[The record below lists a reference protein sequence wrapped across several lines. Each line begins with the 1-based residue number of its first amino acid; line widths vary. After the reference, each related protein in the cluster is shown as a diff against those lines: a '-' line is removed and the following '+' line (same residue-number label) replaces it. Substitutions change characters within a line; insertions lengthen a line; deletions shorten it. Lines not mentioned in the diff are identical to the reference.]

1 MATRRT
7 SRKLAAG
14 CCFAALAA
22 VSTLAGCG
30 GSDGA
35 EEETTRATEEVARAP
50 DTTRLAAQEETTATP
65 AQGGGTTA
73 ATTSRQLSADAA
85 MRAVEAALARCT
97 EDGNRVSVAVV
108 DRSGNE
114 RATLRG
120 DGAGPHTYE
129 SAVRK
134 AFTAASF
141 ATPTSELQQRT
152 QDPAAAGLRDIPDVL
167 MLAGGLPVQA
177 GDEPVAGIGVAGAP
191 GGDIDEACAQ
201 AGIDAIAQDLR

>member
-1 MATRRT
+1 MTTRTPR
-7 SRKLAAG
+7 RLAVG
-14 CCFAALAA
+14 CSIVALAA
-22 VSTLAGCG
+22 SVALAGCG
-30 GSDGA
+30 GSEQAG
-35 EEETTRATEEVARAP
+35 EESTRAAEEVAQAP
-50 DTTRLAAQEETTATP
+50 DTTRLAAQEETTATM

-73 ATTSRQLSADAA
+73 VTTSRQLSAGAA
-85 MRAVEAALARCT
+85 MRAAEAALARCT

-108 DRSGNE
+108 DRGGNE

-152 QDPAAAGLRDIPDVL
+152 QDPAASGLRDVPDVL

-177 GDEPVAGIGVAGAP
+177 SNEPVTGLGVAGAP
-191 GGDIDEACAQ
+191 GGDIDEACAR
-201 AGIDAIAQDLR
+201 AGIDAIAGDLR

>member
-1 MATRRT
+1 MTTRRT

-14 CCFAALAA
+14 CCIAAFAA

-30 GSDGA
+30 GSEQA
-35 EEETTRATEEVARAP
+35 EEETTRATEKVAQAP
-50 DTTRLAAQEETTATP
+50 PTTRMAAQETTATM
-65 AQGGGTTA
+65 AQGGTTA
-73 ATTSRQLSADAA
+73 AVTTSRQLSADAA
-85 MRAVEAALARCT
+85 MRAAEAALARCAG
-97 EDGNRVSVAVV
+97 DGNRVSVAVV

-129 SAVRK
+129 SAVQK

-177 GDEPVAGIGVAGAP
+177 GNEPVAGVGVAGAP
-191 GGDIDEACAQ
+191 GGDLDEACAQ
-201 AGIDAIAQDLR
+201 AGIDAIAGDLQ